1 MAREEEGPA
10 MMDAAERRLR
20 VVSAHLEPQ
29 AGATAGLAANPTA
42 GEYAHSTSLFSSL
55 PPPLD
60 PLACMS

>member
-29 AGATAGLAANPTA
+29 AGATAGLASNPTA
-42 GEYAHSTSLFSSL
+42 GEYAHG
-55 PPPLD
+55 
-60 PLACMS
+60 